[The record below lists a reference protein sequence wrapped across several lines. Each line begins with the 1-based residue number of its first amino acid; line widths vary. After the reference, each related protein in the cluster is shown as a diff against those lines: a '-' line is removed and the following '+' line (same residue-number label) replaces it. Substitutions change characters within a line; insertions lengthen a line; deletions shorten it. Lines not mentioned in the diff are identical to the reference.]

1 MGNPFPQI
9 SSIPAPL
16 DMGRRKWCG
25 PHSTYNL
32 LSLQALDSTLEILGA
47 SQSSP
52 VLLGYV

>member
-16 DMGRRKWCG
+16 DTGRRKWCG
-25 PHSTYNL
+25 PRSTHNL